1 MPYTT
6 HDTMTISEELTH
18 DEMFKVLPIEVMK
31 VILKS
36 LAPAERDKVIV
47 LENELHKQ
55 LPTKNSAEYE
65 EAVQKAYAKYEEAV
79 RKAYKDEY
87 EEAVRRAYRDET
99 MSPNPT
105 HDEMIKALPTKVMEA
120 MMAPLEVM
128 KATTQSQPKNSPK
141 YKEALR
147 MAHANYEKAVRKAYL
162 VEYKEAVRKSYANYD
177 PTHEEMIT
185 TLPIEVMEAMIPPP
199 PANTMATH
207 EELTHEE
214 MFKVLPIEVMKVMLK
229 SLPEPTLDIAIMME
243 TELHKQLTSKGRAK
257 YEKAVRK
264 AYAEYEKAVKEAY
277 ATTFGVPPTRAQTFG
292 EVTPTSTS
300 TLGNKLTGVFS
311 NFTNSLK
318 RKLFS

>member
-1 MPYTT
+1 
-6 HDTMTISEELTH
+6 MTISEELTH

-79 RKAYKDEY
+79 RKAYQDEY
-87 EEAVRRAYRDET
+87 EEAVRKAYRDET
-99 MSPNPT
+99 MATPNPT
-105 HDEMIKALPTKVMEA
+105 HDEMVKALPTKVLEA

-128 KATTQSQPKNSPK
+128 KATTQSQPKDSPK
-141 YKEALR
+141 YKEALQ
-147 MAHANYEKAVRKAYL
+147 MANANYEETVRNAYL
-162 VEYKEAVRKSYANYD
+162 VEYKENVRKTYANYD

-185 TLPIEVMEAMIPPP
+185 ALPIEVMEAMIPPP

-229 SLPEPTLDIAIMME
+229 SLPKPTLGIVIMLE
-243 TELHKQLTSKGRAK
+243 NELHKQLPTKNSAK
-257 YEKAVRK
+257 YEKAVQK

-277 ATTFGVPPTRAQTFG
+277 ATFVVPPTRAQTF
-292 EVTPTSTS
+292 EKVTPTTTS
-300 TLGNKLTGVFS
+300 TLGNKITGVFS
-311 NFTNSLK
+311 DFTTGLK
-318 RKLFS
+318 RKLFRNYENN